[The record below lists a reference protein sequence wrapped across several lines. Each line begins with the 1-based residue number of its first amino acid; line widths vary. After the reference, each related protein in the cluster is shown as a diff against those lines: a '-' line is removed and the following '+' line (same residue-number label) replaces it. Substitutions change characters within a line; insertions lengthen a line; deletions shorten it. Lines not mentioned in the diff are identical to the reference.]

1 MEEVTAADGAV
12 SGTLTIGTISTINVM
27 ALTERLDKFHRHY
40 PAVNIR
46 LYVGMSEALLED
58 VRQQKCDMAF
68 VGIWPGDADL
78 LPMSHRQLADEPL
91 VALVAPQHPL
101 AGRERVNLQA
111 LAEVPLVDFYSGT
124 GARRQTDRA
133 FQAAGI
139 RRHVSF
145 EIDHIEWLENL
156 RRGLA
161 AGIVPI
167 STAQRLSALV
177 SIPIE
182 DGPRRQVY
190 CIWPQPMS
198 TIAERFCIS
207 AASIWRGRGAALA
220 APLNGYG
227 FAASAAV
234 FTQPSKVAWCALIQ
248 PLTWFWMSASEAWP
262 SCMRR
267 FCALMS
273 AIGSFMMANSLAAAG
288 LASAHCL
295 LAAMRIVLTG
305 KP

>member
-1 MEEVTAADGAV
+1 MNLKQIRYALAVAEEQSFTRAAQRCHTVQSALSHQIAKLEEELGCTLFERTSRRVRLTPAGQAFIPSAQRLLAAQQALVEEVTAAGDAV
-12 SGTLTIGTISTINVM
+12 SGTLTIGTISTIN
-27 ALTERLDKFHRHY
+27 AIDLTEKLDKFHRHY

-68 VGIWPGDADL
+68 VGIWPGDVDL
-78 LPMSHRQLADEPL
+78 LPMSHRQLTDEPL

-101 AGRERVNLQA
+101 ANRERVNLQA

-156 RRGLA
+156 VRRGLA
-161 AGIVPI
+161 AGIVPV

-190 CIWPQPMS
+190 CIWPQPLS
-198 TIAERFCIS
+198 
-207 AASIWRGRGAALA
+207 
-220 APLNGYG
+220 N
-227 FAASAAV
+227 
-234 FTQPSKVAWCALIQ
+234 
-248 PLTWFWMSASEAWP
+248 
-262 SCMRR
+262 
-267 FCALMS
+267 
-273 AIGSFMMANSLAAAG
+273 AAARFLQFSG
-288 LASAHCL
+288 IDLA
-295 LAAMRIVLTG
+295 G
-305 KP
+305 